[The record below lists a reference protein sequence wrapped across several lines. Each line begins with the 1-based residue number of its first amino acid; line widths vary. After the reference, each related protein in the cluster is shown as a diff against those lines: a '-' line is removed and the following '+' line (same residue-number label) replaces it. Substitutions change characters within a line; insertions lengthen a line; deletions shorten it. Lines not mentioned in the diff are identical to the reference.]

1 MQLQLAFDDQL
12 RSIRKRVKVRR
23 ADGGLAERSISQLS
37 GGEWRRIGL
46 ALSLA
51 FADFSAQRLGLS
63 CNVLVLD
70 EVMQQMDVDGQ
81 AAMARVLRGLRVE
94 TTIVI
99 AHGLA
104 SDALYGD
111 FEAVDTVEKVGDA
124 SFVRVGHS

>member
-1 MQLQLAFDDQL
+1 M
-12 RSIRKRVKVRR
+12 RVRR
-23 ADGGLAERSISQLS
+23 ADGSLADRSIASLS
-37 GGEWRRIGL
+37 GGEWRRVGL

-51 FADFSAQRLGLS
+51 LADFARARLGLS
-63 CNVLVLD
+63 CNVVVLD
-70 EVMQQMDVDGQ
+70 EVMQHLDTDGQ
-81 AAMARVLRGLRVE
+81 AAMAKVLKGLQAE